1 LLISADAGTW
11 KGEVCFLNV
20 IWRRAK
26 EAKNFTEYAEEP
38 LLSVFALNKGYGKM
52 VSLGVVE

>member
-1 LLISADAGTW
+1 
-11 KGEVCFLNV
+11 LNV